1 MNDPSISDPQLQ
13 HMEARLAAATPHLS
27 NLEQQQLLYQCAF
40 AAGRQACARKL
51 RRWQTITA
59 ALLVFSVGM
68 SVPMV
73 RGRWMPVAQNAEST
87 MPNSTMPRQAPGQP
101 EIPFP
106 ELQLAK
112 VELDAW
118 QLTSPVSGRIEGQRI
133 PAELI
138 DPHIRSLTLGSLTRR
153 LLEPSSH

>member
-1 MNDPSISDPQLQ
+1 MNDPLISDPQLQ

-27 NLEQQQLLYQCAF
+27 HLEQQQLLYHCAF

-73 RGRWMPVAQNAEST
+73 RGRSMPVAQNPESST
-87 MPNSTMPRQAPGQP
+87 PNSTMPRQTPGQP
-101 EIPFP
+101 EARFP
-106 ELQLAK
+106 ERQLAR

-118 QLTSPVSGRIEGQRI
+118 QLASPVSGRMEGQRI
-133 PAELI
+133 PAELS
-138 DPHIRSLTLGSLTRR
+138 DPHIRSLTVGSLTRGFF
-153 LLEPSSH
+153 EPSSH

>member
-1 MNDPSISDPQLQ
+1 
-13 HMEARLAAATPHLS
+13 
-27 NLEQQQLLYQCAF
+27 
-40 AAGRQACARKL
+40 
-51 RRWQTITA
+51 
-59 ALLVFSVGM
+59 
-68 SVPMV
+68 MV
-73 RGRWMPVAQNAEST
+73 RGRWMPVAQYAEST
-87 MPNSTMPRQAPGQP
+87 TPNSTMPRQAPGQP

-118 QLTSPVSGRIEGQRI
+118 QLTSPVNGRIEGQRI